1 MSSVRSRILR
11 EERGGG
17 RETRAHTPAHTLAR
31 ARAFAALEDC
41 STVERQG
48 TLTRDGLGE
57 SRKRDARPAGSVTK
71 GHAVWAL
78 VREKLPEQ
86 QIQLKQI
93 GGCRGLGPEGK
104 GEQLLTG
111 HGVLLWGERT
121 FRN

>member
-1 MSSVRSRILR
+1 MRTHLHTHLHAHVHLLYSKTVPPW
-11 EERGGG
+11 RGGG
-17 RETRAHTPAHTLAR
+17 A
-31 ARAFAALEDC
+31 
-41 STVERQG
+41 
-48 TLTRDGLGE
+48 LTRDGVGE
-57 SRKRDARPAGSVTK
+57 PRKRDARPAGSVTK